1 MTADGNRLS
10 TADNSLLQEQC
21 NLLRERLLSTIS
33 SLVLFDAPIL
43 NQENS
48 RSPPYNCKYKGLG
61 EEIASWKRIQDNA
74 VEAIKQKYMDL
85 KKELNTS
92 NQHLEVSKDRYQV
105 LEREFHLLKGEK
117 DALLVSVS
125 NSSQTLALVT
135 DQKEK
140 ALQDLRIEA
149 QRRKDLE
156 EQIKKFN
163 TAFSYRQ
170 KSLVS
175 FQSDFKSII
184 DNLKA
189 QNPVSL
195 SKAHGS

>member
-1 MTADGNRLS
+1 M
-10 TADNSLLQEQC
+10 
-21 NLLRERLLSTIS
+21 
-33 SLVLFDAPIL
+33 
-43 NQENS
+43 
-48 RSPPYNCKYKGLG
+48 G
-61 EEIASWKRIQDNA
+61 EEIASWKRIQDNE

-92 NQHLEVSKDRYQV
+92 NQHLEVSKDRYQI